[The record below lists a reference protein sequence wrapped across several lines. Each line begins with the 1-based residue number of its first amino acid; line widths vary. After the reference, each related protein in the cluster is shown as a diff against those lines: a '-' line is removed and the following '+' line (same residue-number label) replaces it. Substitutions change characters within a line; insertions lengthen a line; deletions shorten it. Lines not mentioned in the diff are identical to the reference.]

1 MKNISTT
8 TTITTKG
15 KTDIGEND
23 FGQEISREKTMK
35 RQSKIGR
42 DSQTV

>member
-1 MKNISTT
+1 MKTFQP

-15 KTDIGEND
+15 KTDIAGND
-23 FGQEISREKTMK
+23 LGQEISREKTMK